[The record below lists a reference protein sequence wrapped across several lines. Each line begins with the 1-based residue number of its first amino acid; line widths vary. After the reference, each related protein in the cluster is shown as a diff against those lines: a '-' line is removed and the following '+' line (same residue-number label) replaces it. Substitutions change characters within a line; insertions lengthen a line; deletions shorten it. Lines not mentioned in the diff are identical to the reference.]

1 MRVDLEAMPPSLS
14 PRHPTRVRGLIA
26 ATLVA
31 AVTVPLTVYAL
42 DQAQIVEVHAR
53 IAEAGGWSAPGLTAT
68 VGEPLRLRLISD
80 DMPHGFAVGQ
90 TDWPEIELKPRTPVE
105 TTLIFERPGRY
116 TYYCTRWCGMGHWR
130 MRGTIE
136 VSAAAETPN
145 AGTPPPPDPPLYAQ
159 LGIDIDAS
167 VEAPASIVPSIRPS
181 ALRGSTVAAAIPE
194 ALNSQT
200 AWRSQSPVD
209 LWRRLRQEGELSAVS
224 DAGLWDVIAHLWREQ
239 TTPERIEE
247 GRALYAASCAVC
259 HGDSGGGD
267 GIAAPAL
274 MARNDAAQAMFGH
287 MTMAPTNF
295 TDAVRMLSL
304 SPARLQGKIIR
315 GGMGTGM
322 PFWGPIFTEDQTWAL
337 TDFLWT
343 FQFDR

>member
-1 MRVDLEAMPPSLS
+1 MKPLS
-14 PRHPTRVRGLIA
+14 RPHTTRRLTRLHGLAI

-31 AVTVPLTVYAL
+31 ALTVPLTIYAL

-53 IAEAGGWSAPGLTAT
+53 IAEAGGWSSSSLTAT
-68 VGEPLRLRLISD
+68 VGEPLRLRLVSD

-90 TDWPEIELKPRTPVE
+90 TGWPEIELKPNAPVE
-105 TTLIFERPGRY
+105 TTLVFDRPGRY
-116 TYYCTRWCGMGHWR
+116 TYYCTRWCGLGHWR

-136 VSAAAETPN
+136 VSADGEMPGAH
-145 AGTPPPPDPPLYAQ
+145 TPPPAGPPLYAQ
-159 LGIDIDAS
+159 LEIDIDAS
-167 VEAPASIVPSIRPS
+167 VETPSSIVPTARPS
-181 ALRGSTVAAAIPE
+181 ASRGDALAASIPQ

-200 AWRSQSPVD
+200 AWRSQSPAD
-209 LWRRLRQEGELSAVS
+209 LWNSLRQEDSLSAVP
-224 DAGLWDVIAHLWREQ
+224 DVGLWDVVAHLWREQ
-239 TTPERIEE
+239 TTPEQIEE
-247 GRALYAASCAVC
+247 GRLLYAANCAVC

-267 GIAAPAL
+267 GIAAQAL
-274 MARNDAAQAMFGH
+274 TARNDAAQAMFGH
-287 MTMAPTNF
+287 MTMAPTDF

-337 TDFLWT
+337 TDFVWS
-343 FQFDR
+343 FQFDQ

>member
-1 MRVDLEAMPPSLS
+1 MTSLPKS
-14 PRHPTRVRGLIA
+14 LAARRLTRVQGLAA

-31 AVTVPLTVYAL
+31 AIAVPLTVYAL
-42 DQAQIVEVHAR
+42 DQAQIVEVRAR
-53 IAEAGGWSAPGLTAT
+53 IAEAGGWSSSSLTAT
-68 VGEPLRLRLISD
+68 VGEPLRLRLVSD
-80 DMPHGFAVGQ
+80 DMTHGFAVGQ
-90 TDWPEIELKPRTPVE
+90 TDWAEIELKPNTPME
-105 TTLIFERPGRY
+105 TALVFERPGRY

-136 VSAAAETPN
+136 VMAAGDMPTI
-145 AGTPPPPDPPLYAQ
+145 GTPPAAPLYAQ

-167 VEAPASIVPSIRPS
+167 VETSAARVPAVRPS
-181 ALRGSTVAAAIPE
+181 AVRGAGLAIPIPDV
-194 ALNSQT
+194 LSSQS
-200 AWRSQSPVD
+200 AWRSQSPAA
-209 LWRRLRQEGELSAVS
+209 LWISLRSEDTLMAQS
-224 DAGLWDVIAHLWREQ
+224 DAALWDVVAHLWRAQ

-247 GRALYAASCAVC
+247 GRALYVVNCAVC

-274 MARNDAAQAMFGH
+274 TARNDAAQAMFGH
-287 MTMAPTNF
+287 VTMAPTDF

-337 TDFLWT
+337 TDFLWAY
-343 FQFDR
+343 QFDR